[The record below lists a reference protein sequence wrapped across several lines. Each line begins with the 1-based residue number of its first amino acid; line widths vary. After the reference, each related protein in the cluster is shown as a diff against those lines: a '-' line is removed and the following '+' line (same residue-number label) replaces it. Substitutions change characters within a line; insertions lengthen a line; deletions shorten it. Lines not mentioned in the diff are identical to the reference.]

1 MFHGKYHQNAGFN
14 ISILVDGSVRGEVS
28 KGNWHHQSSPYILY
42 SSCPSQTFRDASW
55 EVYHPEA
62 SRHLKMAPTPKRWTL
77 MEPYTFCSMSE
88 IVWIYHSSWWFFT
101 NPSEKYI
108 RQINQFP
115 NFAVETKK
123 TWNHH
128 VVICWISSAPTTK
141 GSYSKPSELT
151 VFGFMRKVRLSVH
164 CTPQKINGFF
174 T

>member
-1 MFHGKYHQNAGFN
+1 MEVLGVRSQKEIGITNHHHTYYIVAVLHKPFEMQVGRFIIPRHRGISKWLRLQNVELWWNHTLFVQCPKLSEYIILAG
-14 ISILVDGSVRGEVS
+14 G
-28 KGNWHHQSSPYILY
+28 W
-42 SSCPSQTFRDASW
+42 
-55 EVYHPEA
+55 
-62 SRHLKMAPTPKRWTL
+62 
-77 MEPYTFCSMSE
+77 
-88 IVWIYHSSWWFFT
+88 T